1 MPCFT
6 LLLFELCAFI
16 KLCCFLQLFLNGIK
30 DSAQRDVTIQI
41 HASGKYSSLLMAICF
56 LKKIKFI

>member
-1 MPCFT
+1 VPCFT

-30 DSAQRDVTIQI
+30 ESAQRDVTIQI
-41 HASGKYSSLLMAICF
+41 HASGKYSSIRLLAVSGY
-56 LKKIKFI
+56 